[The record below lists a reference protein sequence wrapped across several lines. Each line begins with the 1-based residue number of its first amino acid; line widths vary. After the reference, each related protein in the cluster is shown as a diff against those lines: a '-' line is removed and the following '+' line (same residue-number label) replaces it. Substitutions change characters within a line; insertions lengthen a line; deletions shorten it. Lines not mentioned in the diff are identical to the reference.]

1 MAFREVTGSSAIS
14 SYWPKKAAERKVGD
28 EVTGVYKS
36 KQERVNPDGSKS
48 ILYLLETSNG
58 TVGVNGSSALI
69 LRAMEEIP
77 TGSTVKIIFQ
87 GKQRSQK
94 TGREYN
100 NFQVLVDDD
109 APVEEAENNLE
120 NLDF

>member
-1 MAFREVTGSSAIS
+1 MAFREVTGSSNITR
-14 SYWPKKAAERKVGD
+14 YWPARASERKVGD

-36 KQERVNPDGSKS
+36 KQERINPDGSKS
-48 ILYLLETSNG
+48 VLYLLETANG
-58 TVGVNGSSALI
+58 VVGVNGSSALI

-87 GKQRSQK
+87 GKNRSQK

-100 NFQVLVDDD
+100 NFSVLVDDGEGGSDD
-109 APVEEAENNLE
+109 ADLS

>member
-1 MAFREVTGSSAIS
+1 MAFKEVTGGSNIS

-28 EVTGVYKS
+28 TVTGKYKS
-36 KQERVNPDGSKS
+36 KMERVNPDGSKS
-48 ILYLLETSNG
+48 ILYVLETADG
-58 TVGVNGSSALI
+58 TVGVNGNSALI

-77 TGSTVKIIFQ
+77 EGSTVKIVFQ
-87 GKQRSQK
+87 GKQRSSK

-100 NFQVLVDDD
+100 NFQVFVDDD
-109 APVEEAENNLE
+109 SGDGDDVDLS

>member
-1 MAFREVTGSSAIS
+1 MAFKEVTGGSNIS

-28 EVTGVYKS
+28 EITGVYKT
-36 KQERVNPDGSKS
+36 KLERVNPDGSKS
-48 ILYLLETSNG
+48 ILYVLANSEGN
-58 TVGVNGSSALI
+58 VGVNGNSAMI
-69 LRAMEEIP
+69 VRAMEEIP

-100 NFQVLVDDD
+100 NFQVFVDDEG
-109 APVEEAENNLE
+109 ANATTEEDLSD
-120 NLDF
+120 LDF

>member
-1 MAFREVTGSSAIS
+1 MAFKAVTGGSNIS

-28 EVTGVYKS
+28 EITGVYKT
-36 KQERVNPDGSKS
+36 KMERVNPDGSKS
-48 ILYLLETSNG
+48 ILYVLQTSDGN
-58 TVGVNGSSALI
+58 VGVNGNSAMI

-77 TGSTVKIIFQ
+77 EGSTVKIIFQ

-100 NFQVLVDDD
+100 NFEVFVDDGGD
-109 APVEEAENNLE
+109 ESPKDDLD